1 MNPEPLAH
9 FAVIVPFTMAAPI
22 AAVPVRVTVDAALLE
37 TEEVELDETE
47 DVEEEETEEEL
58 LELSVPVAE
67 DELDTTELDDELLDA
82 RLLRLAADETKL
94 LDEDDDDEE
103 DFLSSLSL
111 QLTKITENKIPA
123 HELK

>member
-9 FAVIVPFTMAAPI
+9 LAVIVPFTMAAPI

-47 DVEEEETEEEL
+47 DVEEEETEEL

-82 RLLRLAADETKL
+82 RLLRLAADEAKL
-94 LDEDDDDEE
+94 LDEEEEDEE